1 MFQDGGNNYIW
12 VVKKGH
18 TQATPKVQLFGCVPA
33 GAEPTGITFSPDNRF
48 MFMSIQHPSTTN
60 RSVMKDATG
69 NNVVFNASA
78 TLVVGLKQDLGS
90 DQTKISRE
98 ITSIDFDNLL
108 RSYPN
113 PFMNSTNLELM
124 VMNRGVLNV
133 EVYNIN
139 GQLASNSINEEVEEG
154 IWQGELG
161 RELNPGFYFVRA
173 MINGVTYSLKVIKE

>member
-1 MFQDGGNNYIW
+1 
-12 VVKKGH
+12 
-18 TQATPKVQLFGCVPA
+18 
-33 GAEPTGITFSPDNRF
+33 
-48 MFMSIQHPSTTN
+48 
-60 RSVMKDATG
+60 
-69 NNVVFNASA
+69 VVFNASA

-113 PFMNSTNLELM
+113 PFTNSTFLELM
-124 VMNRGVLNV
+124 VVNHGLLRV

-139 GQLASNSINEEVEEG
+139 GQLVSNSINEEVEEG
-154 IWQGELG
+154 LWQYELG

-173 MINGVTYSLKVIKE
+173 TINGVTYSLKVIKE